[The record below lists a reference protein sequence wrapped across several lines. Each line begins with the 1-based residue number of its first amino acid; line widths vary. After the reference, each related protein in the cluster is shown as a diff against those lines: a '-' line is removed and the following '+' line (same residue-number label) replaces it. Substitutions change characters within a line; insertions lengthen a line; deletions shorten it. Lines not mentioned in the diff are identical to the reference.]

1 MLLRTQLEERQET
14 PTQGIG
20 RNPYMRDKARI
31 LHSAFF
37 RRLQAKKQIHD
48 VDVSD
53 FGRTRLTHTLEVAQ
67 IATGIREVLNK
78 KNDEKITKLLP
89 DIFCIE
95 AAALAHDLGHPPN
108 GHGGEHALNYLM
120 LNHGGFEGNA
130 QTFRIA
136 TKLEESTKNWGLGL
150 TRATLL
156 GMLKYPAFYSNFQ
169 YSYLKT
175 QEQFP
180 KFSSYKPPKCI
191 FDSEANVLDWVL
203 EPFKADR
210 EKYCQIDK
218 NMGKAKYFNFFSS
231 IVDLADDI
239 AYGVHD
245 LEDAVALKL
254 ISKDEWEQWEKGKI
268 WEKSPTE
275 YNVSYENKKNT
286 RENLFSIDSKAR
298 KIAISKMVHLFIA
311 NVKVKKQE
319 EFENNFLD
327 YNVVLP
333 DFLKQSLKELKDFIA
348 KKVIQRREN
357 KLMEFKLQ
365 NIITKIFACLC
376 SDPEGFLPEKYWN
389 RIKKEKKKEKG
400 NSERV
405 ICDYIAGM
413 TDRYLIKLYRTL
425 FSPDCGSI
433 FDKM

>member
-1 MLLRTQLEERQET
+1 M
-14 PTQGIG
+14 
-20 RNPYMRDKARI
+20 
-31 LHSAFF
+31 
-37 RRLQAKKQIHD
+37 
-48 VDVSD
+48 
-53 FGRTRLTHTLEVAQ
+53 
-67 IATGIREVLNK
+67 NK

-376 SDPEGFLPEKYWN
+376 SDPEGFLPYF
-389 RIKKEKKKEKG
+389 
-400 NSERV
+400 SFFP
-405 ICDYIAGM
+405 
-413 TDRYLIKLYRTL
+413 L
-425 FSPDCGSI
+425 FPFI
-433 FDKM
+433 FRN

>member
-156 GMLKYPAFYSNFQ
+156 GMLKYPAFYAQFQ
-169 YSYLKT
+169 CSYPET
-175 QEQFP
+175 IEQFP

-218 NMGKAKYFNFFSS
+218 NLGKAKYFNFFSS

-245 LEDAVALKL
+245 LEDAIALKL
-254 ISKDEWEQWEKGKI
+254 LSKDDWEQWEKGKI
-268 WEKSPTE
+268 WEKPPKE
-275 YNVSYENKKNT
+275 YKENVSYENKKNT

-357 KLMEFKLQ
+357 KL
-365 NIITKIFACLC
+365 ITNCRKFLVFVLKIFEL
-376 SDPEGFLPEKYWN
+376 
-389 RIKKEKKKEKG
+389 KKNIG
-400 NSERV
+400 N
-405 ICDYIAGM
+405 
-413 TDRYLIKLYRTL
+413 
-425 FSPDCGSI
+425 
-433 FDKM
+433 